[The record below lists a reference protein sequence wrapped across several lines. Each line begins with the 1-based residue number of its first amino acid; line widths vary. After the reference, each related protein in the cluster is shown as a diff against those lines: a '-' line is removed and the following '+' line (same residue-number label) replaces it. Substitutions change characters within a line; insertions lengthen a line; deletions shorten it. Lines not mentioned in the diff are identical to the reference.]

1 MDISAAVK
9 FRPIVYFY
17 MPCHMHQ
24 ALLHQCQEQAE
35 YMAWQVKFAQQS
47 VMHRNFARVSQ
58 TILIPWQACRL
69 FGICWILL
77 SQEIAMFIPAVSP
90 QLPVYTPKA
99 PDRVPDVTA
108 VSQVAPV
115 LANAGRPQLDQTRTS
130 RRQPRPGALWDAVD
144 VSERGELLLL
154 LDEVADAF
162 VSVRA
167 RLASDDAVY
176 TVLRGADQLRQAYQR
191 LAAPHGRHAHPAR
204 MLGVT
209 ASLAEGLSRIPLAG
223 GLPLTSLG
231 ITLDGD
237 GQLQVD
243 AARLAW
249 AAERDATL
257 PRRLDALVAS
267 AHAEVLGAQRNLG
280 GQLAHG
286 GHALDARLL
295 SAHYAALSAEV
306 QAATAALPESARPV
320 HWQDTHPAA
329 PETDAPADP
338 EASTAPD

>member
-1 MDISAAVK
+1 
-9 FRPIVYFY
+9 
-17 MPCHMHQ
+17 
-24 ALLHQCQEQAE
+24 
-35 YMAWQVKFAQQS
+35 
-47 VMHRNFARVSQ
+47 
-58 TILIPWQACRL
+58 
-69 FGICWILL
+69 
-77 SQEIAMFIPAVSP
+77 MFIPAVSP

-108 VSQVAPV
+108 VSQIAPV
-115 LANAGRPQLDQTRTS
+115 LANAGRPLLDHTRTS
-130 RRQPRPGALWDAVD
+130 RRQPRAGTLWDAVD

-154 LDEVADAF
+154 LDEVAEAF

-191 LAAPHGRHAHPAR
+191 LAAPHGRHANPAR

-209 ASLAEGLSRIPLAG
+209 ASLAEGLSRIPLGG
-223 GLPLTSLG
+223 GLPLTSQG
-231 ITLDGD
+231 ISLDGD

-249 AAERDATL
+249 AAERDAML
-257 PRRLDALVAS
+257 PRRLDALVAGV
-267 AHAEVLGAQRNLG
+267 HAEVLGAQRNLG

-306 QAATAALPESARPV
+306 QAATAALPESARPA
-320 HWQDTHPAA
+320 HWQDTHLAADAETSHPAE
-329 PETDAPADP
+329 PDSRAPAP
-338 EASTAPD
+338 GSGP